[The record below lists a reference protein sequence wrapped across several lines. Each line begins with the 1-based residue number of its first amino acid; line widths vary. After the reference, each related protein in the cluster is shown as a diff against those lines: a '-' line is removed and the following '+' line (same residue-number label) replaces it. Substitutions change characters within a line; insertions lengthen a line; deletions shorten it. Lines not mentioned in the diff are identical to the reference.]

1 MEDTIKEE
9 EKIVIA
15 GVHTDKAD
23 SLSDTTEES
32 MRELCELVKTA
43 GGTVV
48 GEMVQNRHAIET
60 GTYFGEG
67 KLEELKN
74 ACETLGATMV
84 VVDDA
89 LSGAQ
94 IRNIEDALGGISV
107 IDRNTL
113 ILDIFAQR
121 AESAEGKIQVALA
134 QLNYTLP
141 RLYGMGKMLSRQ
153 GGGIGTRGPGETK
166 LEADRRHIMRRIS
179 SLKEELSEI
188 EKRRGYSR
196 QRRKKDG
203 VMTAAIVGYTN
214 AGKSTLINALT
225 GSEVTARD
233 RLFETLDLTSR
244 SLTLSDLREVRIIDT
259 VGFIRRLPHQFIE
272 AFKSTLEEAVSAD
285 ILLHVIDSS
294 STEMENHIEVVRK
307 LLGELGCGDKP
318 VIGVFNKID
327 MADDEGCGKFGF
339 AKAVRISAKN
349 GDGIDDL
356 VRAMEEEL
364 PGKKRNVTLLIPY
377 SDGATVSAIH
387 ENELVLSVE
396 YVEEGTK
403 INASLD
409 NITYERYKRYEVL

>member
-307 LLGELGCGDKP
+307 LLEELGCEDKP

-327 MADDEGCGKFGF
+327 MTDDEGCGKFGF

-377 SDGATVSAIH
+377 SDGAAVSAIH

-403 INASLD
+403 IEALLD